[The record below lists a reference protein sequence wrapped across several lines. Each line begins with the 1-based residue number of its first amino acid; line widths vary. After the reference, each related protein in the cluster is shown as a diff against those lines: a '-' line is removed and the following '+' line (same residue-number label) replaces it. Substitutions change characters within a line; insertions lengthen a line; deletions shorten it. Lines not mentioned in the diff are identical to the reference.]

1 MAEEQMINVNGKEY
15 SVTDMTDQQRYIL
28 NQIGSC
34 DQKITSLQFDLDQVQ
49 AARQFFINNLTVS
62 LETSTEVNVVDQ
74 LK

>member
-1 MAEEQMINVNGKEY
+1 MINVNGKEY
-15 SVTDMTDQQRYIL
+15 SVADMTDQQRYIL

-49 AARQFFINNLTVS
+49 AARQFFINNLTVL